1 VSVNETAR
9 EIAGIPDQLE
19 EAARP
24 SKPLARMLAYCLAN
38 LGYGMFFAFNNGS
51 LTLWLQ
57 RYTADPR
64 LIGLLGG
71 SHSFE
76 GVIIQ
81 PIVGAISDRLR
92 LKLGRRRPVMLLF
105 IPSSC
110 LFLAL
115 TPFVAHHLAHPLP
128 AIVACIFLFTM
139 SFNVAFDPYQALMVD
154 TTPASQRGRVTALFY
169 LLSAVGQVG
178 VLFLN
183 LPLSAKFV
191 LVAAIMLVT
200 TLVTIAGTPERPA
213 PLEAHEAA
221 ERRRDVFRRSL
232 GGLRNLKQVRFYL
245 LMYLFYGAGTDAITP
260 NLTIFVRRITHCS
273 NEAAQH
279 SMTILLL
286 AMGLSMIPCGWLA
299 DRLGSKRMLT
309 AGFVLVGLAAVGGL
323 WVQTLPQ
330 IAVVMALAGIGTAAQ
345 NASAY
350 PLLSRLVPGREVGF
364 YTGLQTAATSIAGPL
379 TILLTGWLILH
390 GGHSGYRMIF
400 VVCGACTILALLFLA
415 AIKPDTGRH
424 EVIDRE
430 RELVGESGQVHAL

>member
-1 VSVNETAR
+1 
-9 EIAGIPDQLE
+9 
-19 EAARP
+19 
-24 SKPLARMLAYCLAN
+24 
-38 LGYGMFFAFNNGS
+38 
-51 LTLWLQ
+51 
-57 RYTADPR
+57 
-64 LIGLLGG
+64 
-71 SHSFE
+71 
-76 GVIIQ
+76 
-81 PIVGAISDRLR
+81 
-92 LKLGRRRPVMLLF
+92 
-105 IPSSC
+105 
-110 LFLAL
+110 
-115 TPFVAHHLAHPLP
+115 
-128 AIVACIFLFTM
+128 
-139 SFNVAFDPYQALMVD
+139 
-154 TTPASQRGRVTALFY
+154 
-169 LLSAVGQVG
+169 
-178 VLFLN
+178 
-183 LPLSAKFV
+183 
-191 LVAAIMLVT
+191 
-200 TLVTIAGTPERPA
+200 
-213 PLEAHEAA
+213 LEADEAA

-232 GGLRNLKQVRFYL
+232 GGLRSLKQVRFYL

-260 NLTIFVRRITHCS
+260 NLTTFVRRITDCS

-309 AGFVLVGLAAVGGL
+309 AGFVLVGLAALGGL

-364 YTGLQTAATSIAGPL
+364 YTGLQTAATSIAGPV

-400 VVCGACTILALLFLA
+400 VVCGACTVLALIFLA

-430 RELVGESGQVHAL
+430 RELVGE